1 MLFVIWYSTLVRN
14 DPSRAFTKTNSIPF
28 FFFSTAEC
36 TTKVLD
42 SSTLSQATCTA
53 VSGYM
58 TAWLPSNRRALS
70 SSESSIYNAI
80 ESFIAN
86 SYTSD
91 TIVGVSYIPP
101 AATAAAVEDE
111 VVVIAGSKTTS
122 GRASTLQDNTTWEI
136 APGVGLLALIVSL
149 IALVSLLHVIKKKRS
164 TTITDPVSSS
174 QDIMEMEPEISHEVN
189 SQPPTPKASGGRRFT
204 NNTTVLSDT
213 EDDDCSVTT
222 EDYTPN
228 DYTQDEFITRMA
240 SYGSSWGDR
249 MRSLGS
255 LMSFGSG
262 TTSVGTLEKG
272 REEDDMPSE
281 IGEEIEL

>member
-1 MLFVIWYSTLVRN
+1 MIPVEHLL
-14 DPSRAFTKTNSIPF
+14 TNIHISF
-28 FFFSTAEC
+28 FFIFSTAEC

-80 ESFIAN
+80 ESFITN
-86 SYTSD
+86 NYTSD

-101 AATAAAVEDE
+101 SAAVEDE
-111 VVVIAGSKTTS
+111 VVVIAGFKTTS
-122 GRASTLQDNTTWEI
+122 GRASTLQDNKTWEI

-164 TTITDPVSSS
+164 NTNPVSSS
-174 QDIMEMEPEISHEVN
+174 EVVMEMEPEISHEVN
-189 SQPPTPKASGGRRFT
+189 SQPPTPKASGGRRLT
-204 NNTTVLSDT
+204 NNTVLSDT

-255 LMSFGSG
+255 LMSVGSS
-262 TTSVGTLEKG
+262 TSVGTLEKR